1 MKNTLFFFV
10 FIQYL
15 FCYSPADWLQNL
27 SNQFIKKDFG
37 LHLKYE
43 VINGKELVGE
53 KEINLFYHN
62 LDSIVIETE
71 TRKVVTHIDTWSI
84 YDKKSNQIFI
94 DIPDKNL
101 KKDISS
107 IIDIIIEKK
116 YSIKKFLNSKIDL
129 VIQKYNIPISISMS
143 AQDSIIV
150 TAQFKDMKMTINNM
164 LIYKNNFSKA
174 SKLPNNLDV
183 IDFTK

>member
-10 FIQYL
+10 FMECL

-43 VINGKELVGE
+43 VINGKELAGE
-53 KEINLFYHN
+53 KELNLFYHN
-62 LDSIVIETE
+62 LDSMVIETE
-71 TRKVVTHIDTWSI
+71 TRKIVTQLNTWSV

-94 DIPDKNL
+94 DIPDQNL
-101 KKDISS
+101 KKDISN
-107 IIDIIIEKK
+107 IIDIIIERK
-116 YSIKKFLNSKIDL
+116 YSIKKILNSKMDL
-129 VIQKYNIPISISMS
+129 VVQKYNIPISISMNG
-143 AQDSIIV
+143 QNSIMV

-164 LIYKNNFSKA
+164 SIYKNNFNKA
-174 SKLPNNLDV
+174 SELPSNLNV